1 MLDTEIAGIKMK
13 NPLMLASGICDL
25 TKESMERCSG
35 AGAIVTKS
43 VGTEERKGYTNPIFY
58 DTGCGVLNAV
68 GLANPGIDEY
78 VKELQGIQVD
88 NIIGSIFGGD
98 AEEFGYL
105 AQKFAPHVV
114 ALEMN
119 LSCPHAKKVGA
130 EYPVEEISPAIEAVK
145 RAGKPVFAKLGME
158 NIIDRAQAAVDAGVH
173 GIVAIN
179 TVRAMAIS
187 IEMGMPVLGN
197 RIGGYSGAAIKP
209 IGVRCVYELASNFD
223 VPVIG
228 VGGITRAE
236 DIIEYMMAG
245 ASAVQLGTALYY
257 RGETVFEELCRDLV
271 AWLEKHGY
279 GHIREVVGM
288 ALKR

>member
-43 VGTEERKGYTNPIFY
+43 VGVEERTGYPNPIFY
-58 DTGCGVLNAV
+58 DTGCGILNAV
-68 GLANPGIDEY
+68 GLANPGVDAY

-88 NIIGSIFGGD
+88 NVIGSMFGGD
-98 AEEFGYL
+98 AGAF
-105 AQKFAPHVV
+105 AHIARAFAPHVV

-119 LSCPHAKKVGA
+119 LSCPHAQRVGA
-130 EYPVEEISPAIEAVK
+130 EYPLDEIPRAVEAVK
-145 RAGKPVFAKLGME
+145 GAGKPVFAKLGME
-158 NIIDRAQAAVDAGVH
+158 NILERAHAAVEAGAH

-179 TVRAMAIS
+179 TVRAMAINVEVG
-187 IEMGMPVLGN
+187 IPVLGN
-197 RIGGYSGAAIKP
+197 RIGGYSGRAIKP

-223 VPVIG
+223 VPIIG
-228 VGGITRAE
+228 VGGITTAE
-236 DIIEYMMAG
+236 DVIEYMMAG
-245 ASAVQLGTALYY
+245 ASAVQLGTVLYH
-257 RGETVFEELCRDLV
+257 RGEAVFEELCKELIT
-271 AWLEKHGY
+271 WLEKHGY
-279 GHIREVVGM
+279 GHIHDVVGM